1 MKYIRKSF
9 LCSLLLVLS
18 ISFCMT
24 IKATMFSVSGNAS
37 QVEPGDSFQV
47 YVSDNV
53 VGYFSVTV
61 SNGTASTGSFYINN
75 IGDGASFT
83 VTAGSAGK
91 TVVTVTG
98 LSISDS
104 EYNTSEGQTAQY
116 SVNVIAPQT
125 NVGGNSGNSGS
136 SSNTQTPTQNETPN
150 TEKPK
155 EEAPKNSDSSLSALS
170 IKEGKLSPDFKAGTI
185 SYKVTVAEGTTKV
198 NVSAKAN
205 NSKSNVTGDGEISVK
220 AGNNK
225 VKVTCTA
232 EDGSTSVY
240 TIDVYVEEK
249 PVTTM
254 ELGGKTLNVFENIQ
268 GANLD
273 NKAFTKT
280 TVKISGKDIPAW
292 KSEAQNV
299 TLLYLN
305 GEDGDD
311 FYIYDEAEQKVTSI
325 YRPVGV
331 LGKNLIMINVPD
343 ELQTRNGMKFTTVEI
358 DKIKFP
364 GWTFEDKAFENYA
377 LIYVMDGQGNYAYYQ
392 YDKSEQTLQRFSGAA
407 AITQEKYDAYV
418 KDKKDK
424 EQLLMYIIYGLGAG
438 CVILAGLAGY
448 FFFHKKPKQPKH
460 KKIDIEKED
469 YEERFHIEKDQ

>member
-1 MKYIRKSF
+1 MKN
-9 LCSLLLVLS
+9 VLS
-18 ISFCMT
+18 KIGSVICMMLLT
-24 IKATMFSVSGNAS
+24 FTLCGLPVSIFAAGLSVSASASTIYVGDSVTFTINAS
-37 QVEPGDSFQV
+37 GA
-47 YVSDNV
+47 
-53 VGYFSVTV
+53 GYVTV
-61 SNGTASTGSFYINN
+61 S
-75 IGDGASFT
+75 GAANDTVWLENSSKSYT
-83 VTAGSAGK
+83 VTASSPGSITLSASGVLADFETEK
-91 TVVTVTG
+91 DVQVNDSATVTVVSRPVANNP
-98 LSISDS
+98 S
-104 EYNTSEGQTAQY
+104 
-116 SVNVIAPQT
+116 
-125 NVGGNSGNSGS
+125 GGGS
-136 SSNTQTPTQNETPN
+136 SSSQQTQTPSQNET
-150 TEKPK
+150 PK

-170 IKEGKLSPDFKAGTI
+170 IKEGKLSPDFKAGTT

-364 GWTFEDKAFENYA
+364 GWTFEVKAFENYA

-392 YDKSEQTLQRFSGAA
+392 YDKSEQTLQKFSGAA